1 MIPPAVKTIRYRASI
16 IELVDQ
22 LNPALAITLA
32 FNRDTTPAGAAR
44 DLKHLHARL
53 DRMILGPGWAKR
65 AAERTTSVAVI
76 EHVDTNLHIHL
87 ALSCAPE
94 FVERIAA
101 AVAGI
106 WKEMVPAG
114 SVVVSGNLPSND
126 GKYSLYCAVIV
137 KRVDAK
143 TRAKTGINE
152 LLRGI

>member
-1 MIPPAVKTIRYRASI
+1 MIPPAVKTAEYRASI
-16 IELVDQ
+16 IGFVAQ

-65 AAERTTSVAVI
+65 AQDRSRYVAVI

-101 AVAGI
+101 SVPVI
-106 WKEMVPAG
+106 WKKMIPTS
-114 SVVVSGNLPSND
+114 SVVVEPITDAPGWGNYIAKAITPQTSDLLLL
-126 GKYSLYCAVIV
+126 SLA
-137 KRVDAK
+137 
-143 TRAKTGINE
+143 
-152 LLRGI
+152 